1 MTQLAWLN
9 ELFGLP
15 ESASDHAELVDQF
28 LELVHWFM
36 AILFVG
42 WTIYFFYAIIKFRQ
56 KKNPKADYYGVRG
69 HGTTHIEIGVIIVEA
84 ILLLGFAFPLWGQR
98 TEEFPQDEDV
108 LRIRAVGRQFSWSF
122 QYPGA
127 DKELG
132 DVDPELIPAD
142 PNKVGIDPTDPNGD
156 DDFIAANELGLPVGR
171 LVVIDVASIDVIH
184 NLALVPMRIQQDA
197 IPGTRAHMWFRPTK
211 QGEWDIICGQLCG
224 SGHGTMRGIIRVLS
238 QEDYAAWEAGL
249 APAPV
254 SEAGNGGGSALE
266 ELPEWNEPY
275 DEGAILK
282 ELNTP

>member
-1 MTQLAWLN
+1 MTNLAWLN

-42 WTIYFFYAIIKFRQ
+42 WTIYFFYTIIKFRQ
-56 KKNPKADYYGVRG
+56 KKSPKADYHGVRG

-98 TEEFPQDEDV
+98 ADEFPQGEEV
-108 LRIRAVGRQFSWSF
+108 LRVRAVGRQFSWAF

-127 DKELG
+127 DNELG
-132 DVDPELIPAD
+132 DVDPELVPAD
-142 PNKVGIDPTDPNGD
+142 PDKVGIDPSDPNGD
-156 DDFIAANELGLPVGR
+156 DDFIAQNELVLPVGR
-171 LVVIDVASIDVIH
+171 VVFIDVASIDVIH
-184 NLALVPMRIQQDA
+184 NLSLVPMRIQQDA

-211 QGEWDIICGQLCG
+211 TGEWDIICGQLCG

-238 QEDYAAWEAGL
+238 QEEYDAWEAGFR
-249 APAPV
+249 PADATA
-254 SEAGNGGGSALE
+254 EGGTGGIE
-266 ELPEWNEPY
+266 ELPEWKEPY
-275 DEGAILK
+275 DEGAVLK